1 MAAEGAV
8 ILTGGST
15 GIGAA
20 TAKALAKAGREIIN
34 LDIKEAPQEAS
45 AHFHCDLAD
54 PGSIDSVLGKLEGTF
69 ASLLNVAGVPGTVD
83 RDTVVGVNT
92 LGLRHLTDGIWDQIA
107 DK

>member
-34 LDIKEAPQEAS
+34 LDIKEAVS
-45 AHFHCDLAD
+45 Y
-54 PGSIDSVLGKLEGTF
+54 T
-69 ASLLNVAGVPGTVD
+69 
-83 RDTVVGVNT
+83 
-92 LGLRHLTDGIWDQIA
+92 HLTLPTINSE
-107 DK
+107 